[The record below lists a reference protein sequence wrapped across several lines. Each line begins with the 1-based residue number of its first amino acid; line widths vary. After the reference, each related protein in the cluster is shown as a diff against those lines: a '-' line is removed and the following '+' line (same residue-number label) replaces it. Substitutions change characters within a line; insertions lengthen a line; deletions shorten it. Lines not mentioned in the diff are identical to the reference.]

1 MASMEVENAPKGA
14 LGRLRALARAILS
27 ASAEEEMRLQHQE
40 FLKVNSKAN
49 DGRSADRAARVSND

>member
-1 MASMEVENAPKGA
+1 MASMDGDNVPKGA

-27 ASAEEEMRLQHQE
+27 ASGEEEMRLQRQD

-49 DGRSADRAARVSND
+49 DGRVADRAVRVPND